1 MLWEPWV
8 SYAERVFGWHVL
20 VDCPR
25 VIRPSNYA
33 HLIYARRSLIENNPK
48 LVRNYVEV
56 YRKSIDYSKNN
67 FDELLK
73 LDYPMDYA
81 APEDLNKAIKRE
93 VPLWN
98 TDPAL
103 DDAILTAAEKDLR
116 DQGVI
121 SAQFSLRN
129 VTAINFLA

>member
-1 MLWEPWV
+1 
-8 SYAERVFGWHVL
+8 
-20 VDCPR
+20 
-25 VIRPSNYA
+25 
-33 HLIYARRSLIENNPK
+33 
-48 LVRNYVEV
+48 V